1 MDRGKLVE
9 YKKIGEFQAGERI
22 EGFFLVKDVALK
34 IANNNKKYLDFTLAD
49 NTGDINAKLWDY
61 TGEDDLEY
69 KEGSLIKVR
78 GVVVRWQ
85 SALQLKIDILRP
97 VNEKDNL
104 NIEDFVQTAP
114 YTPEK
119 MFGEIVKYIIQI
131 RNRDIKEI
139 VSRALNEKK
148 DKLMHYPAAMKNH
161 HSIRSGLLYHT
172 LTMLKLADTV
182 REIYPFLRR
191 DLLYAGVILHD
202 LEKIDEMDANELG
215 IVKSYTTEGMLLGHI
230 IQGIKMIERIGNE
243 VNADPEIIVLLQ
255 HMILT
260 HHYEPEFG
268 SPKRPMIP
276 EAEALHYLD
285 VMDARMYDMQ
295 KALENVEKGEF
306 TDKVWS
312 LHNRQLYK
320 YIFEEEK
327 EQEEQRRGLY

>member
-1 MDRGKLVE
+1 MNRVKLVE
-9 YKKIGEFQAGERI
+9 NKKIGEFQAGEKI
-22 EGFFLVKDVALK
+22 EGFFLIKDVAVK
-34 IANNNKKYLDFTLAD
+34 IANNNKKYLDFALAD
-49 NTGDINAKLWDY
+49 KTGEINAKLWDY
-61 TGEDDLEY
+61 TGEDDIEY

-78 GVVVRWQ
+78 GIVVKWQ
-85 SALQLKIDILRP
+85 NTLQLKIDKIRSI
-97 VNEKDNL
+97 NENDNL
-104 NIEDFVQTAP
+104 NIEDYVQTAP
-114 YTPEK
+114 YKPEK

-131 RNRDIKEI
+131 KNRDIKEI

-172 LTMLKLADTV
+172 LTMLKLAEKV
-182 REIYPFLRR
+182 REIYPFLKR

-202 LEKIDEMDANELG
+202 LEKIDEMDANDLG
-215 IVKSYTTEGMLLGHI
+215 IVSKYTMEGMLLGHI
-230 IQGIKMIERIGNE
+230 IQGVKMIERIGNE

-268 SPKRPMIP
+268 SPKRPMFP
-276 EAEALHYLD
+276 EAEVLHYLD
-285 VMDARMYDMQ
+285 VMDARMYDMI
-295 KALENVEKGEF
+295 KTLENVEKGDF

-320 YIFEEEK
+320 YIFEEE
-327 EQEEQRRGLY
+327 EQEEEEQRRGL

>member
-1 MDRGKLVE
+1 ME

-172 LTMLKLADTV
+172 LTMLKLADKV

>member
-1 MDRGKLVE
+1 MNRVKLVE
-9 YKKIGEFQAGERI
+9 NKKIGEFQAGEKI
-22 EGFFLVKDVALK
+22 EGFFLIKDVAVK

-49 NTGDINAKLWDY
+49 KTGEINAKLWDY
-61 TGEDDLEY
+61 TGEDDIEY

-78 GVVVRWQ
+78 GIVVKWQ
-85 SALQLKIDILRP
+85 NTLQLKIDKIRSI
-97 VNEKDNL
+97 NENDNL
-104 NIEDFVQTAP
+104 NIEDYVQTAP
-114 YTPEK
+114 YKPEK

-131 RNRDIKEI
+131 KNRDIKEI

-172 LTMLKLADTV
+172 LTMLKLAEKV
-182 REIYPFLRR
+182 REIYPFLKR

-202 LEKIDEMDANELG
+202 LEKIDEMDANDLG
-215 IVKSYTTEGMLLGHI
+215 IVSKYTMEGMLLGHI
-230 IQGIKMIERIGNE
+230 IQGVKMIERIGNE

-268 SPKRPMIP
+268 SPKRPMFP
-276 EAEALHYLD
+276 EAEVLHYLD
-285 VMDARMYDMQ
+285 VMDARMYDMI
-295 KALENVEKGEF
+295 KTLENVEKGDF

-320 YIFEEEK
+320 YIFEEE
-327 EQEEQRRGLY
+327 EQEEEEQRRGL